1 MAELGNDRLACMS
14 LSVPLAAQVR
24 KHCDHHAHHDV
35 HHDTGSVHRS
45 SMLICL
51 KQQQAAACVAQLS
64 NSLLGAYKANG
75 AVSGMLR
82 CAAEGAGFE

>member
-1 MAELGNDRLACMS
+1 MS

-24 KHCDHHAHHDV
+24 EHCDHHAHHDV
-35 HHDTGSVHRS
+35 HHDTGSVHES
-45 SMLICL
+45 SMLSMS
-51 KQQQAAACVAQLS
+51 QAAASSSVCCTAQQLIVGCVRRLDE
-64 NSLLGAYKANG
+64 